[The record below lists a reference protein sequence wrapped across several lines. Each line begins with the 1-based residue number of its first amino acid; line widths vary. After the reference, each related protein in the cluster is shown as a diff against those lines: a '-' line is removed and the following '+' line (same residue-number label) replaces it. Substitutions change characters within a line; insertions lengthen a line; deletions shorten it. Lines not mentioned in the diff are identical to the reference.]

1 MDLKA
6 IVIHHL
12 DKKSGGNP
20 ILVKAPAVLPITQL
34 HIDFVDSLKDVYYHK
49 SNPVYGVFDEKVD
62 SYPFQKYLSAYLDHK
77 TSFYDFSVK
86 AVEHFETII
95 KKNHMAT
102 GGYVLF
108 CHYTTT
114 EDYVM
119 TVVLNNKSSYAIGNN
134 LDLTKDLI
142 LDLEK
147 LDFANATN
155 CSRWSNMDDTYLSFT
170 KGRKNISNYFREF
183 IGCTDYTSAKD
194 TSENL
199 KRAIND
205 FLLQKEF
212 PKTQNEKT
220 KSEVYAYCS
229 DRMRKQEDIDLNV
242 VSTLIY
248 KDDPEAF
255 RTFAIGEEYQVSAT
269 FKGHNTLKTLKYL
282 RYHSSD
288 LSIEF
293 DRKLLQT
300 KRLIYDGKKNTLLI
314 NNVPQELQVELS
326 NQNNG

>member
-1 MDLKA
+1 MDLKS

-12 DKKSGGNP
+12 DKKSGDNAKL
-20 ILVKAPAVLPITQL
+20 IKAPAVLAIKQL
-34 HIDFVDSLKDVYYHK
+34 HIEFIENVRHIYYHK
-49 SNPVYGVFDEKVD
+49 SNPVYGVFDEKMD
-62 SYPFQKYLSAYLDHK
+62 SFPFQKFLGSFLEK
-77 TSFYDFSVK
+77 EISFYDFSVK

-95 KKNHMAT
+95 NKVFNAT

-119 TVVLNNKSSYAIGNN
+119 TIVLNNKMSFGIGKN
-134 LDLTKDLI
+134 LDLTEDQI
-142 LDLEK
+142 LDIEK

-155 CSRWSNMDDTYLSFT
+155 CSRWGNMEDVYLSFT
-170 KGRKNISNYFREF
+170 KGKKNISNYFREF

-205 FLLQKEF
+205 FLVQQDV
-212 PKTQNEKT
+212 PKADIEKT
-220 KSEVYAYCS
+220 KSEVYAYCAE
-229 DRMRKQEDIDLNV
+229 RMRRQEDINLDV
-242 VSTLIY
+242 VSTLIA
-248 KDDPEAF
+248 KENPEAF
-255 RTFAIGEEYQVSAT
+255 RDFAIGEEYQVSAT
-269 FKGHNTLKTLKYL
+269 FKGHNTLKSLKYL
-282 RYHSSD
+282 RYSSTD

-300 KRLIYDGKKNTLLI
+300 KQVIYDANKNTLLI
-314 NNVPQELQVELS
+314 KNVPQQLQTELS